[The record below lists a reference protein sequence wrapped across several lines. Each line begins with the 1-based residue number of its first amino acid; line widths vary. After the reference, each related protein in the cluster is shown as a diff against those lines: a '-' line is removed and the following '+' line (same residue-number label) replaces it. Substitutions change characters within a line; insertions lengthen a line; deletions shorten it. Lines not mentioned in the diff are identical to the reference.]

1 MLVLTLARLKL
12 ALTLEIV
19 LLHQEMKIISD
30 RKKTKPDVEVRDL
43 VSGRLMVARSRY
55 CLCGT
60 SGVHSLE
67 AAWAEGGVSLGF
79 LERVPMPG
87 AEWRPRPA
95 QGRW

>member
-1 MLVLTLARLKL
+1 ML
-12 ALTLEIV
+12 
-19 LLHQEMKIISD
+19 
-30 RKKTKPDVEVRDL
+30 DVEVRDL

-67 AAWAEGGVSLGF
+67 AAWAEGGGRFGF

-87 AEWRPRPA
+87 VLERVPSPVEEWRPRPV

>member
-1 MLVLTLARLKL
+1 ML
-12 ALTLEIV
+12 
-19 LLHQEMKIISD
+19 
-30 RKKTKPDVEVRDL
+30 DVEVRDL

-67 AAWAEGGVSLGF
+67 AAGAGAEGWPSLGV
-79 LERVPMPG
+79 LVRVPSPG